1 MKTIITFCLTIL
13 GFSTFLTAQIS
24 EQTKTMSLGTRNAL
38 VLDLPNTD
46 EKTVGKLWQEYTKDF
61 YDSKS
66 KWNRKTDEWVTEN
79 ADIVAL
85 GMGSSVDLYATT
97 EKAGDHVSFTLWT
110 DLGNSFLNATD
121 NPERFREA
129 EKFLMRFA
137 LEVAKE
143 GVKEELKMEEKSLK
157 DLESDLKKLQNEKER
172 YEKDIERAKE
182 AIRKAEE
189 NIEQNAKEQE
199 EMAQKI
205 KLQGK
210 QVESVREKLNDL

>member
-1 MKTIITFCLTIL
+1 MKSLITYSLLLL
-13 GFSTFLTAQIS
+13 GFTTTLNAQIS
-24 EQTKTMSLGTRNAL
+24 EQVKTMSLGTRNAM

-46 EKTVGKLWQEYTKDF
+46 EKTVGKLWQDYTKDF
-61 YDSKS
+61 YDSKT
-66 KWNRKTDEWVTEN
+66 KWNRKTDEWVTEG

-85 GMGSSVDLYATT
+85 GMGSSIDLYATT
-97 EKAGDHVSFTLWT
+97 EREGDNVSFTLWT
-110 DLGNSFLNATD
+110 DLGNSFLNAQD

-143 GVKEELKMEEKSLK
+143 GVKEELKEEEKTLK
-157 DLESDLKKLQNEKER
+157 DLESDLRKLQNEKER

-189 NIEQNAKEQE
+189 DIAQNAKDQEDMAKKIEIQE
-199 EMAQKI
+199 EQIEA
-205 KLQGK
+205 
-210 QVESVREKLNDL
+210 VRKKLNDL